1 MSMHEVE
8 KFAFH
13 KRLEQQEANALKIRD
28 GMSKLIDAPEAAAPQ
43 TAEAV
48 EERFPQPAQEAA
60 PVVHEIQPDPQPQP
74 VEKPAKEAA
83 ADPRESDPNY
93 WRHRHLTTE
102 GILKAERAKAQQLA
116 DEAAALRAEADR
128 LRRETL
134 DSRKASDAQSRERAL
149 DQIALTEY
157 FTAKQIEEYGEE
169 HLRTVLK
176 GNVKAALKTIQPE
189 LQSELEQMRA
199 EIESMRGSASQQREQ
214 KFWDDL
220 DSGVEDWRSIQ
231 QDPDFLN
238 WLAALDPVSG
248 RTRDSFVKEAQKSLD
263 AKRVVAIFK
272 SYQDTTKPAQAPQ
285 QASRPSAPPV
295 GKSIQAELPPPAQ
308 KLRYSDWQKFQ
319 RDMTQG
325 VYRGR
330 EKEAAE
336 MDRRF
341 ILAMQSGNLV

>member
-8 KFAFH
+8 KYAFH

-28 GMSKLIDAPEAAAPQ
+28 GMAKLIDEPAAPEPQ
-43 TAEAV
+43 RTEAV
-48 EERFPQPAQEAA
+48 EERFPQAEQEAA
-60 PVVHEIQPDPQPQP
+60 PVVHEIQPDPQPEP
-74 VEKPAKEAA
+74 VAQRAKEP

-116 DEAAALRAEADR
+116 DEAAALRAEADK

-134 DSRKASDAQSRERAL
+134 DTRKASDAQSRERAL

-199 EIESMRGSASQQREQ
+199 EIESLRGSASQSREQ
-214 KFWDDL
+214 AFWAQL
-220 DSGVEDWRSIQ
+220 DSAMPDWQSQ
-231 QDPDFLN
+231 QADPEFQA
-238 WLAALDPVSG
+238 WLADNDPVSG
-248 RTRDSFVKEAQKSLD
+248 RTRDSFVKDAQKSLD

-272 SYQDTTKPAQAPQ
+272 SYQATTQPTQAPQ